1 MQSRREFLE
10 TSGISVA
17 GAALLTRSA
26 RALAAGPLPASELPM
41 DPTAPYEIVGSPYLR
56 TSDAVPLSQCR
67 TLEEEWEQMVHF
79 RMPDDW
85 RTRYFHGF

>member
-1 MQSRREFLE
+1 MQSRREFLV

-17 GAALLTRSA
+17 GAVLHTRSA
-26 RALAAGPLPASELPM
+26 RAVAAGPLPASELPL
-41 DPTAPYEIVGSPYLR
+41 DPTGPYEIVGSPYLR
-56 TSDAVPLSQCR
+56 SSDAIPLPACR

-79 RMPDDW
+79 RMPDSW